1 MLHNGI
7 IAQLCYDAVMRT
19 TLDIDQQSYRLA
31 KAVAAQRGISLGKV
45 VAEAIRAQFG
55 NSGDPSSTVGR
66 SEAGFPVL
74 TIGRP
79 ITSEDVAELED
90 E

>member
-1 MLHNGI
+1 MN
-7 IAQLCYDAVMRT
+7 ASLCYGVMVRT

-31 KAVAAQRGISLGKV
+31 KAVASQRGISLGKV
-45 VAEAIRAQFG
+45 VAEAIRGQFG
-55 NSGDPSSTVGR
+55 SAEPQTDTIGR

-74 TIGRP
+74 SIGRP
-79 ITSEDVAELED
+79 ITSIDVAELDD

>member
-1 MLHNGI
+1 M
-7 IAQLCYDAVMRT
+7 MRT

-31 KAVAAQRGISLGKV
+31 KAVAAQKGISLGKL

-55 NSGDPSSTVGR
+55 SSEVPSNTIGR

-74 TIGRP
+74 SIGQP
-79 ITSEDVAELED
+79 ITSTDVAEALED
-90 E
+90 